1 MNCPVCD
8 KPMIVLE
15 LDQIEIDHCVACKG
29 TWLDAG
35 ELKLLFD
42 GVEDS
47 DNLLTSV
54 EETAVAREKK
64 RKCPICGKKML
75 KVAYSCG
82 GKERVVVDRCKK
94 NDGLWFDEGEL
105 MDLVNMGDF
114 PCEHRVYQLLSNVF
128 GSFKGSDD

>member
-1 MNCPVCD
+1 MNCPVCE

-15 LDQIEIDHCVACKG
+15 LDQIEIDHCVACRG

-35 ELKLLFD
+35 ELELLFD
-42 GVEDS
+42 GAEDS
-47 DNLLTSV
+47 GNLLTSV
-54 EETAVAREKK
+54 EETAAAKEEK
-64 RKCPICGKKML
+64 RQCPLCGKKML
-75 KVAYSCG
+75 KVSYSCG
-82 GKERVVVDRCKK
+82 GEERVVVDRCKK

-114 PCEHRVYQLLSNVF
+114 PCEQRVYQLLSDVF